1 MTMISKEVIK
11 SHALENAIKH
21 QGKANQGA
29 VLAGLF
35 AEGLEKSEIKNIIPT
50 IQKVLQEINSFSLE
64 KQKEHLSK
72 LEFQASKRKIREGLP
87 ELQNAEKGKVVM
99 RFAPFPSGP
108 LHIGNARTM
117 ILNDEYAKMY
127 GGKLILVMDDTI
139 GSEAK
144 PIQLEAYKLI
154 EEGAKWLGV
163 SYDKKIIYKSDR
175 IEKYYAYAEE
185 LIKKGYMYLCDC
197 NKDTMHNL
205 KAKGVACSCREFPPE
220 LHLKRWKEMF
230 KAKEGSMCA
239 RLKTNMQDP
248 DPAFRDRVMFRI
260 SDRPHAKLKNKYR
273 VYPLLDF
280 SWAID
285 DQVLGITHILRG
297 MELAIETRVEK
308 FIWDIFKWK
317 HPEVIYNGHFAIEG
331 VKISKSKGTQEI
343 KSGKYTGWNDP
354 RTWSLQSLRDRGI
367 TPEAIR
373 QFILSTGI
381 KKTNITVPINV
392 LYTLNKKM
400 LNEVSRYFFVENP
413 IKIKIRG
420 CPELTAKLP
429 LHPNQKTGYRTYQT
443 TQEFLISGQDAEL
456 MDGGNYRLMHLLNFK
471 VDNVKRLL
479 PLEYSFL
486 SEEPDSNIAPDT
498 KGYAER
504 RRTKFIHWLPH
515 TMYNIKVEVR
525 MPDGSIKEGLGEEEL
540 GKLKVGEV
548 VQFERFGFV
557 RLYKKEKEKLE
568 FWFAHN

>member
-1 MTMISKEVIK
+1 MTETPREVIE

-29 VLAGLF
+29 VLACLF
-35 AEGLEKSEIKNIIPT
+35 AEGLEKSEIKEIIPT
-50 IQKVLQEINSFSLE
+50 IQKVLQEVNALSPE
-64 KQKEHLSK
+64 KQEKQLSK
-72 LEFQASKRKIREGLP
+72 SDFQTSKRKIREGLP
-87 ELQNAEKGKVVM
+87 ELFNAEEGKVVM

-127 GGKLILVMDDTI
+127 KGKLILVMDDTI

-154 EEGAKWLGV
+154 EEGAKWLDV
-163 SYDKKIIYKSDR
+163 NYDKKIIYKSDR

-185 LIKKGYMYLCDC
+185 LIKKGYMYVC
-197 NKDTMHNL
+197 NCEKNLMHDL
-205 KAKGVACSCREFPPE
+205 KVKGIACSCRELPPE
-220 LHLKRWKEMF
+220 VQLRRWKEMF
-230 KAKEGSMCA
+230 KAKEGSMCV

-260 SDRPHAKLKNKYR
+260 SERFHAKLKNKYK

-285 DQVLGITHILRG
+285 DHVLGITHILRG

-331 VKISKSKGTQEI
+331 VKISKSKGAQEI

-354 RTWSLQSLRDRGI
+354 RTWSLQSLKDRGI

-373 QFILSTGI
+373 QFILNTGV
-381 KKTNITVPINV
+381 KKTNITIPIDI
-392 LYTLNKKM
+392 LYTLNKKI

-413 IKIKIRG
+413 TKIKIKG
-420 CPELTAKLP
+420 CPELTARLP
-429 LHPNQKTGYRTYQT
+429 LHPNQKNGHRIYKT
-443 TQEFLISGQDAEL
+443 TQEFLISEQDAEL
-456 MDGGNYRLMHLLNFK
+456 MQDGNYRLMHLLNFK
-471 VDNVKRLL
+471 VDSIKRLL
-479 PLEYSFL
+479 PKEYSFL
-486 SEEPDSNIAPDT
+486 SEEPDNNL
-498 KGYAER
+498 K
-504 RRTKFIHWLPH
+504 TKFIHWLPH
-515 TMYNIKVEVR
+515 TPYNIKVEVK
-525 MPDGSIKEGLGEEEL
+525 MPDSSIKQGLGEEEL
-540 GKLKVGEV
+540 GKLKVGTV
-548 VQFERFGFV
+548 IQFERFGFV
-557 RLYKKEKEKLE
+557 KLHKKEKDKLE
-568 FWFAHN
+568 FWLAHN